1 MAKTTGK
8 ISGNIRMLYMDDV
21 LVGCTTANGMTG
33 SNEQIETTCKDG
45 TNPPP
50 RTYESGVQE
59 ASLTAD
65 MIVRFD
71 DANQYSKVAAAWV
84 AATEHT
90 WKLATPNADDPYW
103 QVDGKISQFNET
115 GNLNSPLTVSIT
127 ISPTGK
133 MYLFNT

>member
-1 MAKTTGK
+1 
-8 ISGNIRMLYMDDV
+8 MDNV
-21 LVGCTTANGMTG
+21 LVGCTTANGFSG

-50 RTYESGVQE
+50 RTYESGAQD
-59 ASLTAD
+59 ASITAD

-71 DANQYSKVAAAWV
+71 DDNQYSKVAAAWG

-90 WKLATPNADDPYW
+90 WKLATPNSDDPYW
-103 QVDGKISQFNET
+103 QFDGKVSQFNET

-127 ISPTGK
+127 VTPTGPV
-133 MYLFNT
+133 YLRNT